1 MYDHLKLNKQQEL
14 VYDTINYYD
23 RYKEL
28 SRKYRL
34 SKERMDK
41 TDKKEIFSIMDKLGY
56 SKIKYNAKERFYRI
70 SETTEEGFVFYF
82 HTCIKYGLVELIFG
96 VEKNIVPFNNDIIG
110 GTASNV
116 CKYIEITKDNIT
128 EGYIKKPAFSSYEEL
143 TDILKESFLLYEDLK
158 KAVIRIYTK

>member
-14 VYDTINYYD
+14 VYDSIKYYD

-34 SKERMDK
+34 SKERIDK
-41 TDKKEIFSIMDKLGY
+41 TDKKEIFFIVEKLGY

-96 VEKNIVPFNNDIIG
+96 LEKNIAHANDDIIG
-110 GTASNV
+110 GSASSV
-116 CKYIEITKDNIT
+116 CKYIEITKDKIT
-128 EGYIKKPAFSSYEEL
+128 EGNIKDPAFSSYEGL
-143 TDILKESFLLYEDLK
+143 TAILKESFLLYEDLK
-158 KAVIRIYTK
+158 KAVIRIYTR